1 MSIEETDIF
10 DLMDVP
16 VEDITVEQKKE
27 PKYEVPAVREYDGK
41 DFLRVRQSYQ
51 LSQSKFA
58 ALLGVKRNTLSGYE
72 NEAKP
77 PSTIAKRMLGIIEEH
92 PDFIRTFYIQ
102 KLED

>member
-1 MSIEETDIF
+1 MRMEETDIF

-16 VEDITVEQKKE
+16 VEDITIEQKKE
-27 PKYEVPAVREYDGK
+27 AKILVSAVPDYEGK
-41 DFLRVRQSYQ
+41 DFLRVRKEYQ
-51 LSQSKFA
+51 ISQSKFA

-77 PSTIAKRMLGIIEEH
+77 PSTIAKRMLGIIEDH
-92 PDFIRTFYIQ
+92 PEFIWMFYLQ